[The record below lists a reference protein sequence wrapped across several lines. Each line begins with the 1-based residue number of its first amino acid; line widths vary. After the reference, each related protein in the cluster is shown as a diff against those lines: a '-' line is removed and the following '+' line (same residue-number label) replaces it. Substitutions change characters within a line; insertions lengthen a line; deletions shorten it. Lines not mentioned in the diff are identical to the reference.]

1 MFLLIIWL
9 FFLTADGYSI
19 YIKGLPLNA
28 TPAMLEDEFIR
39 FGPIKSG
46 GIQVRSNRVCFAFP
60 ILVILGFVILGCFSK
75 QFSDMPTLQ
84 QQGFCF
90 GFVEFEVA
98 SAVQSALEVFISF
111 TRQKCFVE
119 SSFVGHD

>member
-75 QFSDMPTLQ
+75 QLICLHFSSKDFVLALWNSRLQ
-84 QQGFCF
+84 VPCK
-90 GFVEFEVA
+90 V
-98 SAVQSALEVFISF
+98 
-111 TRQKCFVE
+111 
-119 SSFVGHD
+119 H